1 MKRCPFCAED
11 IRAAAVI
18 CRFCNRD
25 LPAPAANQ
33 IPEPPSSPSRTP
45 PWLAPAAAD
54 TPGCPV
60 CGRTMAPGAAEV
72 LRAATLSAATDA
84 PRAGLVGDWR
94 AWALAI
100 GIVLLVVAG
109 PLWIQLVSRPDTD
122 ARVDPAASS
131 ARDAR
136 SALNPVATL
145 AEPDRGQPAAVT
157 GRGAQLRRAAAAL
170 APLTVAERP
179 RADSR
184 IRAEDLVAA
193 YQRNGIAADRLYKGQ
208 IVDISGPVGWVGRD
222 VFGNP
227 YVTLGREATTS
238 VQATFPRGSD
248 TLLADLSPDQR
259 IVVRCRIDS
268 KLVSVA
274 ARECQLL

>member
-11 IRAAAVI
+11 IRAAAII

-25 LPAPAANQ
+25 LPAPPASQAA
-33 IPEPPSSPSRTP
+33 EPPVPMSRTP
-45 PWLAPAAAD
+45 PWLAP
-54 TPGCPV
+54 PGEPLGCPV
-60 CGRTMAPGAAEV
+60 CGRTVTGAAEV
-72 LRAATLSAATDA
+72 LRVATLTAAADA
-84 PRAGLVGDWR
+84 PRAGLAGDWR
-94 AWALAI
+94 TWVLGM
-100 GIVLLVVAG
+100 GIVAAIVAG
-109 PLWIQLVSRPDTD
+109 PLWIEVVRRP
-122 ARVDPAASS
+122 PAAVRIDPPASAEAAPRSS
-131 ARDAR
+131 
-136 SALNPVATL
+136 PVPSVSEPDQGQPVPVTAAPAQLMPAAAGNATL
-145 AEPDRGQPAAVT
+145 APP
-157 GRGAQLRRAAAAL
+157 
-170 APLTVAERP
+170 ERP
-179 RADSR
+179 RADSAV
-184 IRAEDLVAA
+184 RADDLVAA

-227 YVTLGREATTS
+227 YVTLGREASTS

-259 IVVRCRIDS
+259 IVVRCRVEG